1 MTDEEQKQLFE
12 ELSVDPNIKAAI
24 EFLKESNYTKT
35 ELEAYDR
42 YWDSISSEKTLIFG
56 AFDEGKLEG
65 KLEGQ
70 LEGKLEATTEIAKT
84 LKNAGIELSV
94 IAKYTGLSEEEIEKL

>member
-24 EFLKESNYTKT
+24 ELLKESNYTKT

-42 YWDSISSEKTLIFG
+42 YWDSISSEKTLVVD
-56 AFDEGKLEG
+56 AFHERKLEG
-65 KLEGQ
+65 KLE
-70 LEGKLEATTEIAKT
+70 ARI
-84 LKNAGIELSV
+84 
-94 IAKYTGLSEEEIEKL
+94 EIEKHSKMLELRFQ